1 MQPTLLWEAA
11 VTRSEQAERIWF
23 NPSKF
28 WGATK
33 DMPPEQVDLLWE
45 SVQQL
50 AAARNLDALR
60 RYDFICVGNGY
71 LRQGERH

>member
-1 MQPTLLWEAA
+1 M
-11 VTRSEQAERIWF
+11 TRSEQAERIWF

-50 AAARNLDALR
+50 AATRNLDALR
-60 RYDFICVGNGY
+60 RYEFISVGNAY
-71 LRQGERH
+71 LRPIDRH

>member
-1 MQPTLLWEAA
+1 M
-11 VTRSEQAERIWF
+11 TRSEQERIWF

-50 AAARNLDALR
+50 AATRNLDALR
-60 RYDFICVGNGY
+60 RYEFISVGNAY
-71 LRQGERH
+71 LRQWERH